1 MEKKNCFREKREWIY
16 WIAALIP
23 FVISFLYYPRM
34 PQQVPTQWSWDGQI
48 RGYSSPLMACFGIPA
63 FMVIM
68 EIVVALAFQL
78 DPKKKSIDR
87 SGALAWIVRWLMVV
101 LGIIVEAV
109 IVASGLGYF

>member
-23 FVISFLYYPRM
+23 FVISSLYYPRM

-48 RGYSSPLMACFGIPA
+48 RGYSSSLVACFGIPA

-68 EIVVALAFQL
+68 EIAVALTFQL
-78 DPKKKSIDR
+78 DPKKNIDR
-87 SGALAWIVRWLMVV
+87 T
-101 LGIIVEAV
+101 
-109 IVASGLGYF
+109 